1 MRAVLTTARMVSR
14 SPTENLYLM
23 LASMFFSS
31 VHTAE
36 RGLDWNWVYF
46 RHFITMFVMS
56 TLGIKKNAERC

>member
-1 MRAVLTTARMVSR
+1 MRAVLTTASMVTR

-23 LASMFFSS
+23 LASMSLSS

-36 RGLDWNWVYF
+36 RGLDWDYFYF

-56 TLGIKKNAERC
+56 TLGSNKNC